1 MPADK
6 TNVIFDGNHLI
17 HRVWH
22 TTSGQTLKTKDGTPS
37 GLIHGFLSSFC
48 HILKQFEPEKV
59 YVAWDHK
66 SRYRRRILK
75 NYRERLE
82 RLAGRDPEST
92 AAKILGETPSQY
104 KESRYKSRTNEDHRV
119 FQEEMLPQMDAIQS
133 ILPYLGVTQ
142 LVIHEVEGD
151 DLIGIAADALS
162 ETANVVVVSS
172 DQDLYQLLS
181 DKVSQYDPIKKK
193 HFTLQDFVTKY
204 GIQPSQWVDV
214 KALMGDTNDDI
225 PGVPGVGEKTALKLV
240 RDCGTVQD
248 VLKEAT
254 KSPKTAVMSRIPE
267 YEEQIKLAYELSYVL
282 SHPDQLDED
291 QRVIFKQQWETPPA
305 IDWIEVQ
312 QFVDAYEL
320 KKVSNELR
328 THLVDNSLENRLASA
343 QTLDELFEIWGD
355 CTRCKLHQVRNKIV
369 KFSGPQRANIMAL
382 GEGPGPSEDFYG
394 DPFIGKAGKYL
405 DKVLLACAR
414 IPRSSIH
421 VANVVMC
428 FPNEAGEIR
437 PPDSEEIA
445 ACNPRLRAH
454 IRLVNPKLVILL
466 GDKAF
471 KAIFPEGE
479 KISSARGIPHHHNDW
494 PGVTFIPV
502 FHPSYLMRL
511 QQGANGHSDVVK
523 SIEDWKFIRTFAEQL

>member
-1 MPADK
+1 MDK
-6 TNVIFDGNHLI
+6 TYIIFDGNHLI

-22 TTSGQTLKTKDGTPS
+22 TTSGQSLKTKDGTPS

-48 HILKQFEPEKV
+48 HILKQFQPEKV

-75 NYRERLE
+75 NYREKLE
-82 RLAGRDPEST
+82 RLAGRDPESS
-92 AAKILGETPSQY
+92 AAKILEETPSQY
-104 KESRYKSRTNEDHRV
+104 KESRYKSRTNEDHRI
-119 FQEEMLPQMDAIQS
+119 FQEEMMPQMDALQG
-133 ILPYLGVTQ
+133 ILPSLGVTQ

-162 ETANVVVVSS
+162 DVANVVVVSS

-181 DKVSQYDPIKKK
+181 AKVSQYDPIKKK

-225 PGVPGVGEKTALKLV
+225 PGVPGVGEKTAVKLV
-240 RDCGTVQD
+240 KDFGSVQD
-248 VLKEAT
+248 VVTEAG

-267 YEEQIKLAYELSYVL
+267 YEEQIKLAWELSYVL
-282 SHPDQLDED
+282 SSPDQLDED
-291 QRVIFKQQWETPPA
+291 QREVFNTQWNAPSL
-305 IDWIEVQ
+305 INWFDVQ

-328 THLVDNSLENRLASA
+328 THLVDNSLEAKLAAS
-343 QTLDELFEIWGD
+343 QTLTELFDIWGD

-369 KFSGPQRANIMAL
+369 KFSGPETAKIMAL

-394 DPFIGKAGKYL
+394 DPFVGKAGKYL
-405 DKVLLACAR
+405 DRVLLGCAR
-414 IPRSSIH
+414 LKRALIH
-421 VANVVMC
+421 VANIVMC
-428 FPNEAGEIR
+428 FPNEDGEIR
-437 PPDSEEIA
+437 PPDTEEVA
-445 ACNPRLRAH
+445 ACNPRLRNH

-471 KAIFPEGE
+471 KAIFPDGE
-479 KISSARGIPHHHNDW
+479 KISSARGIPHNHPEW

-511 QQGANGHSDVVK
+511 QQTHSDVVK
-523 SIEDWKFIRTFAEQL
+523 SMEDWKFIRKLAEQL